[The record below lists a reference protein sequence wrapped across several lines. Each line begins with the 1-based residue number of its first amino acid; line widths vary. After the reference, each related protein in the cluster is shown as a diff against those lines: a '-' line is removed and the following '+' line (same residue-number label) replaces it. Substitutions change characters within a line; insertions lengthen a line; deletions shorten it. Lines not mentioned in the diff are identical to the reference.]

1 LRDKAS
7 KLKKYSPKIHVLANV
22 AGTFDSFASADT
34 VSRSSWDHILA
45 TNLTAPVMMM
55 KAVLPFMKAEGKGAI
70 INVGGKASTS
80 GGAAGIAYTASK
92 AGLLGATKN
101 VAWRFRGMGISCNAV
116 LPGGVAATGTSGLQE
131 QEHGDEWDEA
141 AYATVK

>member
-1 LRDKAS
+1 
-7 KLKKYSPKIHVLANV
+7 
-22 AGTFDSFASADT
+22 
-34 VSRSSWDHILA
+34 
-45 TNLTAPVMMM
+45 MM
-55 KAVLPFMKAEGKGAI
+55 KAVLPLMKAEGKGVI

-101 VAWRFRGMGISCNAV
+101 VAWRFRELGIRCNAV
-116 LPGGVAATGTSGLQE
+116 LPGGMAAGTSDVLGNGEGQGE
-131 QEHGDEWDEA
+131 EWDEE